1 MAKKNSFLDFFKKNK
16 SLSGE
21 ASPEGYCPN
30 CWGRQEYGGEFY
42 EAVRNYSHDVDAHDP
57 HDGWVLDYAKKHL
70 DGIQLVREDDHKVC
84 QNCKVTYRLES

>member
-42 EAVRNYSHDVDAHDP
+42 EAVRNYSHDVNAHDP